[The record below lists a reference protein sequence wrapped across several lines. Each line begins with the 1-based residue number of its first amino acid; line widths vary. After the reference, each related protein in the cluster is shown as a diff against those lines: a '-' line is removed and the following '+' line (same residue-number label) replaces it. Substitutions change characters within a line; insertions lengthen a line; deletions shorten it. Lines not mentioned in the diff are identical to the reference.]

1 MAAQTGPWWR
11 APFRGF
17 QTNLRQIDPS
27 GLDVEKVLDTIEE
40 YGADTWL
47 LSVGGIIANYPSEL
61 DCQTVNPTLAQR
73 ASGDVIGDA
82 VAAAGR
88 RGIRVLARMD
98 FSKIDRRRSERY
110 PQWCF
115 VGPDGEP
122 QVYNGYRSVCPSS
135 AYYQQKMFDVVGE
148 VLGRYD
154 IRGFFFNMM
163 HFNEY
168 DYSRRYRGVCQCE
181 SCRVAFA
188 AHAPGVALPT
198 GPSSSGYATWRSF
211 ATETLE
217 DLNQR
222 MSEHIRSLAPEAALL
237 LKDNADVTYY
247 EANNA
252 VGRPL
257 WHTATAES
265 VSASRTA
272 DPERT
277 VYVNC
282 VGFVDMPYRWAG
294 EDPHHF
300 AQYLLQTIA
309 HGGSPSTYVMG
320 LPETGGYDCLT
331 MGSWITRFHRD
342 NTDMYAGLRSAARVG
357 LVRGTGTGTDAAQRL
372 AEFRGWYQSLQ
383 ESHIPFDVV
392 RQDLLSDELASRY
405 DLLILPALGA
415 LAPDAVAAVE
425 AILAAGGTVV
435 AVGDSAWHKGDL
447 QIGTAAPLATRTAQF
462 TTQESLF
469 SLHLPVGSGYAPA
482 IGAFEVLQGRE
493 GAEADWYALGRS
505 TYGPPELCYGNEPT
519 PHPGWLAGAEG
530 PGQLALVPWRPGQA
544 FHELGLHR
552 VREGLIDKV
561 LELTGRA
568 DQLRIETDL
577 PGQVQLVLGRN
588 WSGATV
594 LHLLNR
600 SGDKP
605 QRFVEPLPITPG
617 AVRIPSDREPVRAR
631 ARVAGVDLEWTF
643 TGTHVQVQTP
653 ELGLFEVIELDMQ
666 S

>member
-1 MAAQTGPWWR
+1 MDASTRPWWR

-17 QTNLRQIDPS
+17 QTNLRQIDPG

-61 DCQTVNPTLAQR
+61 DSQTVNPALTQR
-73 ASGDVIGDA
+73 PSGDLVGDA
-82 VAAAGR
+82 VTAAAR

-98 FSKIDRRRSERY
+98 FSKIDDRRAERY

-122 QVYNGYRSVCPSS
+122 QIYNGYRSVCPSGE
-135 AYYQQKMFDVVGE
+135 YYQRKMFDVVGE

-163 HFNEY
+163 HFNEN

-181 SCRVAFA
+181 PCRVAFGA
-188 AHAPGVALPT
+188 YAPGVALPT
-198 GPSSSGYATWRSF
+198 GPSSPGYATWRSF
-211 ATETLE
+211 ANETLE
-217 DLNQR
+217 DLNRR
-222 MSEHIRSLAPEAALL
+222 MSEHIRTFAPDAALL

-252 VGRPL
+252 IGRPL
-257 WHTATAES
+257 WHLATAES
-265 VSASRTA
+265 VSAARTA

-294 EDPHHF
+294 EDPYHF

-320 LPETGGYDCLT
+320 LPETGAYDCLKV
-331 MGSWITRFHRD
+331 GSRITAFHRD
-342 NTDMYAGLRSAARVG
+342 NADLYAGLRSAAHVA
-357 LVRGTGTGTDAAQRL
+357 LVRGVATGSDDEQRL
-372 AEFRGWYQSLQ
+372 AEFRGWYQMLQ

-392 RQDLLSDELASRY
+392 RENQLSDAVALRY
-405 DLLILPALGA
+405 DLVVLPAVGA
-415 LAPDAVAAVE
+415 LAAETVAALE
-425 AILAAGGTVV
+425 AALAAGHTVV
-435 AVGDSAWHKGDL
+435 AVGDSAWRNGEL
-447 QIGTAAPLATRTAQF
+447 QIGTSAPLATRAAQF

-469 SLHLPVGSGYAPA
+469 SLYLPVGDGYSPA
-482 IGAFEVLQGRE
+482 LGAFEVLQGRE
-493 GAEADWYALGRS
+493 GAETDWYALGRS

-519 PHPGWLAGAEG
+519 PHPGWLAGAVG
-530 PGQLALVPWRPGQA
+530 PGRLGLVPWRPGQA
-544 FHELGLHR
+544 VHELGLER
-552 VREGLIDKV
+552 VREGLVSKV
-561 LELTGRA
+561 LELTDRA
-568 DQLRIETDL
+568 DQLQIETDL
-577 PGQVQLVLGRN
+577 TGQVQLVLGRN
-588 WSGATV
+588 WTGATV

-605 QRFVEPLPITPG
+605 QRFVEPLPVASG
-617 AVRIPSDREPVRAR
+617 VVRIPSAGQPTRVR
-631 ARVAGVDLEWTF
+631 ARVAGVDLDWSF
-643 TGTHVQVQTP
+643 TGSQVRVQTP
-653 ELGLFEVIELDMQ
+653 ELSTFEVIELDMQ